1 MKKIFWPHYELD
13 GNPKFEIG
21 RITEF
26 MNEMGNPQDTLLP
39 PIFHVAGTNGK
50 GSTTAYIKYILEAEG
65 YLVHRFTSP
74 HLVDWNERIEVSSK
88 AITDDYANE
97 LALEC
102 KNFAEK
108 HNLKLSYFEG
118 MTVMAFLAFMRNPAV
133 ATILEVGLGGRL
145 DATNVIKNPLVEIIT
160 SISFD
165 HMKTLG
171 DTLSK
176 IAYEKA
182 GIIKEGKTLIID
194 KQKPEAF
201 DTIYKVGQEK
211 HNKIYACG
219 KEWST
224 EKLKD
229 SFIFRGFGKEL
240 ELPLPY
246 LQGDYQIDNAGGAI
260 ASLLAQDKIK
270 ISDKSIAEGLK
281 NVRWIGRLQNMSD
294 NKKLNQFLPKGTE
307 LIIDGA
313 HNEDASRG
321 LTQWLRNKND
331 GKYNI
336 LVIGMLQ
343 RKDSVDYIN
352 KLDKAF
358 DEVITIKMRNEDK
371 SKEPEEFRQ
380 EFLNAGWN
388 NVIASGNFEDTLKY
402 IGKNFSNGEKLRVVI
417 AGSLYLMGEILE
429 YARS

>member
-1 MKKIFWPHYELD
+1 MKKIPWPSYDLD
-13 GNPKFEIG
+13 GKPKFELG
-21 RITEF
+21 RIVEF
-26 MNEMGNPQDTLLP
+26 LDKMGNPQDNLLP

-50 GSTTAYIKYILEAEG
+50 GSTTAYLKYILEAEG

-74 HLVDWNERIEVSSK
+74 HLVDWNERIEISSK
-88 AITDDYANE
+88 IITDEYAIE
-97 LALEC
+97 LVNEC
-102 KNFAEK
+102 KEFSEK
-108 HNLKLSYFEG
+108 HDLKLTYFEV
-118 MTVMAFLAFMRNPAV
+118 MTAMAILAFSRHPAV

-171 DTLSK
+171 YTLSA
-176 IAYEKA
+176 IAGEKA

-194 KQKPEAF
+194 KQPQEAF
-201 DTIYKVGQEK
+201 DVIYKVGQEK
-211 HNKIYACG
+211 HNKIYSCG

-260 ASLLAQDKIK
+260 AALLSQDKIK
-270 ISDKSIAEGLK
+270 VSDKAIVEGMK

-294 NKKLNQFLPKGTE
+294 NKKLTQFLPKGTE

-313 HNEDASRG
+313 HNEDASKK
-321 LTQWLRNKND
+321 LTQWLKSKTDNKH
-331 GKYNI
+331 NI
-336 LVIGMLQ
+336 LIIAMLQ
-343 RKDSVDYIN
+343 RKDSIDYIN
-352 KLDKAF
+352 KLDKIF
-358 DEVITIKMRNEDK
+358 DLVITIQMRNEDK
-371 SKEPEEFRQ
+371 SKDPEEFKQ
-380 EFLNAGWN
+380 EFLNAGWT
-388 NVIASGNFEDTLKY
+388 NVVASQYFEDALKY
-402 IGKNFSNGEKLRVVI
+402 VGQNFNDGQNLRVII
-417 AGSLYLMGEILE
+417 AGSLYLMGEVLE
-429 YARS
+429 YSR